1 MILDRFTLHGEEE
14 DEEDQILFPSYH
26 KAGYFDLIADVP
38 AYVPSADFST
48 VLPAMIGISDAGL
61 LTEPTRTAA
70 DDTAIR
76 KEPHGHVDY
85 LSHDWTE
92 EDLSSSWRSI
102 VSKQAVH
109 SNSQRLENA
118 SWRAW
123 MKAKYRLRT
132 VAPETLDW

>member
-1 MILDRFTLHGEEE
+1 MIMDRFPLHE
-14 DEEDQILFPSYH
+14 EEDQILFPSYH
-26 KAGYFDLIADVP
+26 EVGYFDRIVDIPNFLPNGDL
-38 AYVPSADFST
+38 ST
-48 VLPAMIGISDAGL
+48 ALPALKGISECSL
-61 LTEPTRTAA
+61 PTEPTRTAV

-76 KEPHGHVDY
+76 KEPHAHVDY

-123 MKAKYRLRT
+123 MKAKYGLKT